1 MSNVVSLT
9 EVIKIRILYVNTK
22 LAELNL
28 YFNLE
33 I

>member
-1 MSNVVSLT
+1 MSNVVSLM
-9 EVIKIRILYVNTK
+9 EVIKIRMLYVSTK
-22 LAELNL
+22 LAELNF